1 MTGEPVEV
9 RGLHCLV
16 VLVVT
21 AKVFRTPVYQDSWP
35 VQGGLPLERQPL
47 LSLVGHSRGQDSNVC
62 LFLLLLH
69 NILLVLGAAVAPR
82 DGLLPVLKV
91 SGWRGD

>member
-9 RGLHCLV
+9 LGLNCLV

-47 LSLVGHSRGQDSNVC
+47 LSLVGHSRG
-62 LFLLLLH
+62 LLLLH
-69 NILLVLGAAVAPR
+69 NIFLVLGAAVAPR